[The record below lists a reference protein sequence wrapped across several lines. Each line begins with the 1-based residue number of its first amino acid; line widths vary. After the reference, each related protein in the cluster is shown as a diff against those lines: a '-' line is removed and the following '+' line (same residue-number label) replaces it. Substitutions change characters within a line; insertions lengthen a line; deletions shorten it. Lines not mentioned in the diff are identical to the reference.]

1 MKAGSAAMDALP
13 LTGMRVLDVS
23 QVMAGPFCCMM
34 LGDLGAD
41 VIKIEPPGTGD
52 QTRGAMA
59 FKLKGPDS
67 LGFLNMNRNKRSVV
81 LDLKAAAGRA
91 AFYELVKTADVLV
104 ENYRPGAVGRLGIDY
119 ETLRRLN
126 PGLIYASISGF
137 GQTGPW
143 SQRPGF
149 DLIAQAMAGV
159 MSITG
164 YPDGPPA
171 KSGVP
176 VADIGCSLFALY
188 AILAAYIGR
197 QKTGKGQH
205 IDASLF
211 EAAIAFAVWD
221 ISEYLGTGIVPKRI
235 GTANRMSAPYQAV
248 RASDGYFVMGA
259 NNQKLWRRLCTV
271 MGREE
276 LIEDRRYSSIA
287 LRMANREALI
297 ADLESTFTLKP
308 AEYWVDLLLEA
319 GIPAGPIYDYAQA
332 LGSAHAIHR
341 DVLMDLEHP
350 VEGVVKSIG
359 FPVKLSETPQKIRRS
374 PPRLGEHT
382 QEILD
387 SLSLPDAIKQEAL
400 RASDVGS

>member
-1 MKAGSAAMDALP
+1 MSRDGFGMKRDSEAIDALP

-81 LDLKAAAGRA
+81 LDLKSSAGRT
-91 AFYELVKTADVLV
+91 AFYELVKTSDVLV
-104 ENYRPGAVGRLGIDY
+104 ENYRPGAVKRLGIDY
-119 ETLRRLN
+119 ETLRKLN

-164 YPDGPPA
+164 HPDGPPA

-176 VADIGCSLFALY
+176 VSDIGCSLFALY
-188 AILAAYIGR
+188 AILASYIGR
-197 QKTGKGQH
+197 QKTGRGQH

-221 ISEYLGTGIVPKRI
+221 ISEYLGTGVVPER
-235 GTANRMSAPYQAV
+235 
-248 RASDGYFVMGA
+248 
-259 NNQKLWRRLCTV
+259 
-271 MGREE
+271 
-276 LIEDRRYSSIA
+276 
-287 LRMANREALI
+287 
-297 ADLESTFTLKP
+297 
-308 AEYWVDLLLEA
+308 
-319 GIPAGPIYDYAQA
+319 
-332 LGSAHAIHR
+332 
-341 DVLMDLEHP
+341 
-350 VEGVVKSIG
+350 
-359 FPVKLSETPQKIRRS
+359 
-374 PPRLGEHT
+374 
-382 QEILD
+382 
-387 SLSLPDAIKQEAL
+387 
-400 RASDVGS
+400 

>member
-1 MKAGSAAMDALP
+1 MKRDSKAIEALP

-23 QVMAGPFCCMM
+23 QVMAGPFCCML

-81 LDLKAAAGRA
+81 LDLKSAVGRT
-91 AFYELVKTADVLV
+91 AFYELVKSSDVLV
-104 ENYRPGAVGRLGIDY
+104 ENYRPGAVKRLGVDY
-119 ETLRRLN
+119 ETLRKLN

-164 YPDGPPA
+164 HPDGPPA

-176 VADIGCSLFALY
+176 VSDIGCSLFALY

-197 QKTGKGQH
+197 QKTGRGQH

-221 ISEYLGTGIVPKRI
+221 ISEYLGTGVVPERI

-248 RASDGYFVMGA
+248 RASDDYFVMGA
-259 NNQKLWRRLCTV
+259 NNQKLWRQLCGV
-271 MGREE
+271 IGREE
-276 LIEDRRYSSIA
+276 LIEDPRYNSIA
-287 LRMANREALI
+287 SRMANRQALI
-297 ADLESTFTLKP
+297 ADLETTFRLKS
-308 AEYWVDLLLEA
+308 AEHWVDLLLDA
-319 GIPAGPIYDYAQA
+319 GIPAGPIYNYAQA

-341 DVLMDLEHP
+341 GVLMDLEHP
-350 VEGVVKSIG
+350 AEGMVKSIG
-359 FPVKLSETPQKIRRS
+359 FPVKLSETPQKIRRP

-382 QEILD
+382 QEVLADLD
-387 SLSLPDAIKQEAL
+387 LPETVRQEAL
-400 RASDVGS
+400 RASHVA